1 MSYNDRFD
9 VNSHNFRRTR
19 DGVFPATPDVTT
31 RNFALPGESIHN
43 PVEFTFPVGSG
54 EATASE
60 AIARSRVVLGT
71 VEDIDDAAR
80 RDAILAVLN
89 EDPNYFSATSNGYEV
104 SGFAIGIDGL
114 EQDDDIE
121 LNDEDHGSD
130 TIRDSGYGNDR
141 IYAEANGLG
150 SCLDL
155 DTIYT
160 GTKAT
165 GKRLSDQ
172 LAKAA
177 HQRSYHDIEFVLT
190 TTGKVRQRRKPAKRR
205 AKAKA
210 YAAR

>member
-9 VNSHNFRRTR
+9 IDSKNFRRSS
-19 DGVFPATPDVTT
+19 DGVFPATPDVTS

-43 PVEFTFPVGSG
+43 PIEFAFPVGSG

-80 RDAILAVLN
+80 RDAILAVIN
-89 EDPNYFSATSNGYEV
+89 EDPNYFNATSHGYEV
-104 SGFAIGIDGL
+104 SGFGIGVEGDADDL
-114 EQDDDIE
+114 EFS
-121 LNDEDHGSD
+121 DEDHGSD
-130 TIRDSGYGNDR
+130 AIRDSDHGNDR

-150 SCLDL
+150 SCIAL

-177 HQRSYHDIEFVLT
+177 HQRRYHDIEFVLT
-190 TTGKVRQRRKPAKRR
+190 TVGTIRQRRKPAKRR

>member
-1 MSYNDRFD
+1 MSYSDRFD
-9 VNSHNFRRTR
+9 INSHNFRRSR
-19 DGVFPATPDVTT
+19 DGVFPATPDVTS

-43 PVEFTFPVGSG
+43 PIEFTFPVGSG

-60 AIARSRVVLGT
+60 AIARSRIVLGT

-80 RDAILAVLN
+80 RDAILAVVN
-89 EDPNYFSATSNGYEV
+89 EDPDYFNAIHNGYEL
-104 SGFAIGIDGL
+104 SGFGIGIDGL
-114 EQDDDIE
+114 EQDDDFE
-121 LNDEDHGSD
+121 ANDEDHGSD
-130 TIRDSGYGNDR
+130 AIRDSDYGNDQ

-150 SCLDL
+150 SCIAL

-165 GKRLSDQ
+165 GKRLSDR

-177 HQRSYHDIEFVLT
+177 HQRRYHDIEFVLT
-190 TTGKVRQRRKPAKRR
+190 TAGTVRQRRKPAKRR